1 MGAEI
6 IKRKA
11 GKMPEIERIEG
22 RSRQV
27 SFNSD
32 GRIVVRYFDSQDDD
46 VLIVFDERTSYILRR
61 FIQRELSQ
69 EKDGIP
75 F

>member
-6 IKRKA
+6 ISRKA
-11 GKMPEIERIEG
+11 GRMPEIERIDG
-22 RSRQV
+22 KSRQV

-46 VLIVFDERTSYILRR
+46 VLIVFDERTSHILRQ
-61 FIQRELSQ
+61 FIQEKLSRR
-69 EKDGIP
+69 DMSYLA
-75 F
+75 

>member
-6 IKRKA
+6 IRRKA
-11 GKMPEIERIEG
+11 GRMPEIERIDG
-22 RSRQV
+22 KSRQV

-46 VLIVFDERTSYILRR
+46 VLIVFDERTSHILRQ
-61 FIQRELSQ
+61 FIQEKLSRR
-69 EKDGIP
+69 DMSYLA
-75 F
+75 

>member
-1 MGAEI
+1 MGVEI
-6 IKRKA
+6 IKRKS